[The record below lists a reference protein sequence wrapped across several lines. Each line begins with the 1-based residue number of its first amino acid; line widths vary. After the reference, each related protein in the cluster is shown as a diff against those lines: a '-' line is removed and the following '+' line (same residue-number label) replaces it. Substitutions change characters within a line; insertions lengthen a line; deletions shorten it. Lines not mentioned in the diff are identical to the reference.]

1 MKVTLKIETLVMTA
15 QKAADAQSNKLIV
28 DGTEYDIC
36 GVREVEP
43 GTLTFFCMIFNPKA
57 ATEFK
62 QFVFNPA
69 DEVTVKN
76 ANFK

>member
-1 MKVTLKIETLVMTA
+1 MKVTLKIEVTKM
-15 QKAADAQSNKLIV
+15 KAKDALTSNKLIV
-28 DGTEYDIC
+28 DNVEYDIC

-43 GTLTFFCMIFNPKA
+43 GTLTFFTMIFSPKA
-57 ATEFK
+57 ETVFK
-62 QFVFNPA
+62 QFVFNPE